1 MNQLTAE
8 DPHNFIECESLQM
21 HDNKNGKITSLRFSC
36 DETQFFSAGVDG
48 NLFVYTTKSM
58 VKYVRPAKASDIDY
72 PETEDICDANRLS
85 LEQEKLL
92 AIAKANAERANRKKS
107 QILEMINALRM
118 EFELVNERNSRL
130 PESMRLGEK
139 DFEIDSRITDDIQAE
154 IDRQM
159 KKDHIEHHI
168 EMNKIR
174 SQWSKIDWVLLNNVE
189 CWAISL
195 LGVRTKDSVETF
207 FIEKF
212 SDNFEA
218 VRNEFENR
226 TSELKNGSAST
237 QPESSEQYEIQSLN
251 CIRFHSRTLTAN
263 YFVSFTVAM
272 TWLSQRVQSQYRPCK
287 HRKRAL
293 RCKI

>member
-1 MNQLTAE
+1 MKRIVFTKINFFSDCKFIIFGHTNGLVTVNQLTAE

-21 HDNKNGKITSLRFSC
+21 HNIQNGKITSLRFSC
-36 DETQFFSAGVDG
+36 DEKQFFSAGVDG
-48 NLFVYTTKSM
+48 NLFVYATKSM
-58 VKYVRPAKASDIDY
+58 VECVRAAIASDIDY
-72 PETEDICDANRLS
+72 PETEDICDGHIS

-92 AIAKANAERANRKKS
+92 AIAKANAERVNRKKS

-118 EFELVNERNSRL
+118 EFELINERNSRL
-130 PESMRLGEK
+130 PESMRLSEK

-154 IDRQM
+154 IHRQM
-159 KKDHIEHHI
+159 EKEHFEHLI

-174 SQWSKIDWVLLNNVE
+174 SQWSKIDSVLLNNVE

-195 LGVRTKDSVETF
+195 VGVRTKDSVETF

-251 CIRFHSRTLTAN
+251 STR
-263 YFVSFTVAM
+263 
-272 TWLSQRVQSQYRPCK
+272 
-287 HRKRAL
+287 
-293 RCKI
+293 